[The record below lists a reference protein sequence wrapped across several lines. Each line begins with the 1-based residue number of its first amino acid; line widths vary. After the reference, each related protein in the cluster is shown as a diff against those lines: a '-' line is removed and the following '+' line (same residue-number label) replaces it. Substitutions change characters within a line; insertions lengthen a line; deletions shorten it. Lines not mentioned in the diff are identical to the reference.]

1 MDSVRRYRAF
11 ISYSHLDRKLAEWVH
26 RALETYRAPRGLVAR
41 TGGAPVGRELKP
53 IFRDRDELAAAS
65 DLGEVIRDA
74 LDRSD
79 AMIVLCSPASARSR
93 WVDQELAHFLKSH
106 DNPRI
111 ICVIAGS
118 TPADL
123 SLVEILPPALRAA
136 LPAGGEPLAVDLRR
150 GADGRRLARLKMAAG
165 LMDVSLDQLVQR
177 DARRRLRLM
186 GAFTAAAVIVAVGMG
201 AMTVATLRSRQIA
214 RAERDESEGLVAYML
229 GDLRKQLEPVGRLD
243 VLDGVSGKVLAHYAK
258 ARPDELDDKALAQR
272 AKALTLLGMIR
283 DQRGD
288 LAGARDA
295 FSQAAF
301 TTRELAARAPRDGDR
316 IFDEAQN
323 VYWLAYV
330 EWRQG
335 NAVEAERGFKQYG
348 ELAQRLVALDP
359 NNGDWRLEV
368 AYAKSNLGTLL
379 FEQGRPADALT
390 AFNDALR
397 VFEAE
402 RVRAPADEGRIVD
415 AVDAHA
421 WVADTLVKLG
431 RSREA
436 YRERAA
442 ATTLLA
448 DASAKA
454 PDDKP
459 LAAKSLAAQLALA
472 RLELD
477 LGRMEEGR
485 TRAARALSGLR
496 TLAALDPTNAQWL
509 KALLV
514 AQIDA
519 ADFACW
525 SGYLAQARA
534 QHGEAERTLARLR
547 TAGEGVQAWSASLDG
562 RLAQQQIVLQRVGGD
577 IEGGRAPAAQLL
589 DRLRRAPAS
598 QGEEADRA
606 VLSGFGHWVAGDNQA
621 AVAVLSAQTGG
632 LTPQGKD
639 ILARAYLGLGQ
650 NDRAEAIVQSLKI
663 QGYAHPGFLAFWRNS
678 PLAGILRSGSD
689 SV

>member
-1 MDSVRRYRAF
+1 MDSVGRYRAF
-11 ISYSHLDRKLAEWVH
+11 ISYSHLDRKLAAWVH
-26 RALETYRAPRGLVAR
+26 RALETYRAPPGLTAR
-41 TGGAPVGRELKP
+41 TDGAPVARELKP

-93 WVDQELAHFLKSH
+93 WVDQELAYFLQKQQTA
-106 DNPRI
+106 RV
-111 ICVIAGS
+111 ICVIAET

-123 SLVEILPPALRAA
+123 PLIEVLPPALRAA
-136 LPAGGEPLAVDLRR
+136 LPPGGEPLAVDLRP

-165 LMDVSLDQLVQR
+165 LMDVSLDRLVQR
-177 DARRRLRLM
+177 DARRRLRVM
-186 GAFTAAAVIVAVGMG
+186 GAFTAAAVIVALGMG
-201 AMTVATLRSRQIA
+201 AMTVATLQSRQIA

-258 ARPDELDDKALAQR
+258 ARPDQLDDKALAQR
-272 AKALTLLGMIR
+272 AKALTLLGTIR

-295 FSQAAF
+295 FSQAAS

-316 IFDEAQN
+316 LFDEAQN

-335 NAVEAERGFKQYG
+335 KTAEAERGFRAYG
-348 ELAQRLVALDP
+348 ELAQKLVALDP

-379 FEQGRPADALT
+379 FEQGRAADALV

-397 VFEAE
+397 AFEAE
-402 RVRAPADEGRIVD
+402 RARAPGDQGRIVD

-431 RSREA
+431 RPRDA
-436 YRERAA
+436 YQERAA

-477 LGRMEEGR
+477 LGRIEQGR
-485 TRAARALSGLR
+485 ARSAQALAGLR
-496 TLAALDPTNAQWL
+496 TLAALDPTNTKWMEY
-509 KALLV
+509 LLIG
-514 AQIDA
+514 QMDA

-525 SGYLAQARA
+525 SGQPAQARA
-534 QHGEAERTLARLR
+534 RHGEAERTLARLR
-547 TAGEGVQAWSASLDG
+547 ASGDGAKGWAAYLDG
-562 RLAQQQIVLQRVGGD
+562 RLQQQAIVLLRTGGD
-577 IEGGRAPAAQLL
+577 VEGGRALALQLL
-589 DRLRRAPAS
+589 DRLRRTPAS
-598 QGEEADRA
+598 HGEEIDRA
-606 VLSGFGHWVAGDNQA
+606 ALTGFGQWVAGDSRA
-621 AVAVLSAQTGG
+621 AVAVLSAQSGG

-639 ILARAYLGLGQ
+639 TLARAYLGLGQ

-678 PLAGILRSGSD
+678 PLAGISKSGSD